1 MFNVSVIPS
10 IDPFESS
17 SESMISIIPF
27 ISSFEINK
35 VNNLSY
41 LTTLFPLIYLSDL
54 FIAFEAKLHTNSG
67 KLSIA
72 KGIAKFVSAFSPELI
87 NQEPKNPHGLI
98 ILHKCTLLSFIS
110 VNLSS
115 AKAFPI
121 LIACLVVR
129 NNSCGNC
136 SFSY

>member
-1 MFNVSVIPS
+1 MSNVSVIPS

-41 LTTLFPLIYLSDL
+41 LTTLFPLIYLSD
-54 FIAFEAKLHTNSG
+54 

-110 VNLSS
+110 VNLLS

-121 LIACLVVR
+121 LVACLVVR
-129 NNSCGNC
+129 NNSCSNC
-136 SFSY
+136 SFSD

>member
-54 FIAFEAKLHTNSG
+54 FIACEAKLHTNSG

-72 KGIAKFVSAFSPELI
+72 KGIAKFASAFFLELI
-87 NQEPKNPHGLI
+87 N
-98 ILHKCTLLSFIS
+98 
-110 VNLSS
+110 
-115 AKAFPI
+115 
-121 LIACLVVR
+121 
-129 NNSCGNC
+129 
-136 SFSY
+136 